1 MDSIF
6 EAESDE
12 IRLRDGGF
20 IFQAI
25 LSYDLLWAIVDGET
39 VFDQKDV
46 SARLHQVDA
55 FPDMKFQE
63 GYATLTYV
71 ILSEV
76 NLLKRKID
84 LANEEIKKRI
94 NPDYAAAFEAVI
106 AGEPLPPETEPEK
119 TEEPEEPKNPEVP
132 GLPEPQKGLGKGQEG
147 LDAGQGQLDQGQPQL
162 DKGQDQLN
170 PGQKGLPKPIG
181 ESARTT
187 YLTAAQR
194 KELNDRYFSG
204 TRFSVRFTTNRTVLR
219 EVSTSGI
226 DSGNPRV
233 TLKLST
239 GMVTTL
245 DGAEINS
252 WEGFSVAVSGGLTNN
267 FIIDEKSEPPISK
280 IIVYDPIENVNEQIF
295 KTILPSLSL
304 EFKGDAVQ
312 IDTYSNRSSQVAIKS
327 TINFDSLFE
336 PDLNKTTPVEEP
348 EEGEE
353 LETKQEE
360 EDADENPPSPRI
372 NN

>member
-1 MDSIF
+1 MNRIF
-6 EAESDE
+6 EAASDE
-12 IRLRDGGF
+12 SRLRDGGF

-25 LSYDLLWAIVDGET
+25 LSYDLSWAIVDGET

-46 SARLHQVDA
+46 FARLHQVDA

-63 GYATLTYV
+63 GYATLSYV

-84 LANEEIKKRI
+84 LATEEIKKRI
-94 NPDYAAAFEAVI
+94 NPNYAAAFEQVLSGTPMDQIVDPEPAED
-106 AGEPLPPETEPEK
+106 GTEPL
-119 TEEPEEPKNPEVP
+119 
-132 GLPEPQKGLGKGQEG
+132 GLPEPQKQLGQGQAQLDKGQAQLDKGQSQLDKGQE
-147 LDAGQGQLDQGQPQL
+147 QLN
-162 DKGQDQLN
+162 KGQDQLN
-170 PGQKGLPKPIG
+170 PGQKMLG
-181 ESARTT
+181 ESTQATH
-187 YLTAAQR
+187 LTAAQI
-194 KELNDRYFSG
+194 KELNERYFSG
-204 TRFSVRFTTNRTVLR
+204 TRYNVRFTTKRTVLR

-226 DSGNPRV
+226 DSGRPSV
-233 TLKLST
+233 ALKLST

-245 DGAEINS
+245 DGASINS

-280 IIVYDPIENVNEQIF
+280 IIVYDSIENVSEQIF
-295 KTILPSLSL
+295 KTILPSVIL
-304 EFKGDAVQ
+304 EFSGDRVQ

-336 PDLNKTTPVEEP
+336 PDLNKTSEIEEP

-353 LETKQEE
+353 LETKPKEE
-360 EDADENPPSPRI
+360 EAGENEPTSRI